1 MGEWIRSELGVMNYI
16 RGGFDKLFITNLEYT
31 PLTPP
36 QPSRRQAALS
46 EEDRVSL
53 STLVMDVEIKE
64 GLWALKAFKAPRF
77 DGLHAG
83 FFQRFWLIVGD
94 LIRKEVKKAS
104 DESKVPEYL
113 NRTNIVLI
121 SKIAKPESLGM

>member
-1 MGEWIRSELGVMNYI
+1 MGEWIQSELGVMNYI
-16 RGGFDKLFITNLEYT
+16 RGGFDKLFITSLEYT

-53 STLVMDVEIKE
+53 STLVTDVEIKE
-64 GLWALKAFKAPRF
+64 GLWALKAFKAPRSY
-77 DGLHAG
+77 GLHAG

-121 SKIAKPESLGM
+121 